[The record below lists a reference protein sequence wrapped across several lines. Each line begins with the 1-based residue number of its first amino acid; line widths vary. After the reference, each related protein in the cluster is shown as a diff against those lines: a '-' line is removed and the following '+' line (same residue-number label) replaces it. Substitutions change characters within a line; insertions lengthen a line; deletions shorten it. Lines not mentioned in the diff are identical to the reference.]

1 MISVRSVVNPF
12 FAAHEGRRT
21 RQEILPRFRHLLPYG
36 RITMLSGTHKGGPYY
51 NLLLYDRAI
60 VLPDYAPPSVEVLGA
75 VTERILR
82 RQLLVDL
89 DPPARQIAG
98 P

>member
-36 RITMLSGTHKGGPYY
+36 RITMLSGTHKGGPYAAALSLC
-51 NLLLYDRAI
+51 NFLIKLATLAAKCRTVSI
-60 VLPDYAPPSVEVLGA
+60 PSLSCQTSPGSRPN
-75 VTERILR
+75 TMF
-82 RQLLVDL
+82 Q
-89 DPPARQIAG
+89 
-98 P
+98 